1 MNLIFLSG
9 FFSDS
14 IKNDISTN
22 SIGAMQNAADVLQKN
37 YLDGF
42 INNVDNVDNIKVVNV
57 PFIGGYPGSYK
68 EIYYS
73 PAVKDEKYK
82 GVEVKNISFLN
93 LKGVKNIFRL
103 TQSFLAI
110 RKAKKCFNSGDVNI
124 VSYSMHLPFLI
135 SCYLTSLFSS
145 RVKYYIIVP
154 DLPEFMLERKGVT
167 ARIYGAINKLSYY
180 LVNKSDGASIIT
192 DNMKNKFD
200 NKLNSVTIEGIITE
214 KKCEYSESIEEL
226 GKYILYSGTL
236 DRRYGIRDLLE
247 SYIDSGV
254 DDVKLVVCGDGDD
267 RKYLLE
273 KSSINSNIVY
283 LGQVERE
290 KVRFL
295 QNNAFILVNP
305 RNNEGEFTKYS
316 FPSKTIEY
324 MMSGR
329 PLMMYKLDG
338 MPSDYD
344 NLFYEIESKESFASL
359 IRDVSTRS
367 ENELNSFGVD
377 VRNYMINNKSPKAQ
391 VNKMLL
397 MILGNKNV

>member
-42 INNVDNVDNIKVVNV
+42 IKNIDNVDNIKVVNV

-68 EIYYS
+68 KIYYS
-73 PAVKDEKYK
+73 PVVKDEKYN

-110 RKAKKCFNSGDVNI
+110 RKVKKCFNSSDVNI

-180 LVNKSDGASIIT
+180 LVNKSDGVSIIT

-214 KKCEYSESIEEL
+214 KKCEYSESVEEF

-254 DDVKLVVCGDGDD
+254 DDVKLVICGDGDD

-305 RNNEGEFTKYS
+305 RSNEGEFTKYS